1 VSAAEKLM
9 TPGSHGDV
17 AALTG
22 AHTRRCQLRNLA
34 KNGIAHTINAAG
46 WPVVLWSAVD
56 GSAKESPESA
66 KGWTSNAL
74 KKAA

>member
-9 TPGSHGDV
+9 KAGAHGDV

-22 AHTRRCQLRNLA
+22 AHTKRGQIRNLA
-34 KNGIAHTINAAG
+34 ENGVRHTINASG

-56 GSAKESPESA
+56 GTGKAAPESA
-66 KGWTSNAL
+66 QGWTSNVMRS
-74 KKAA
+74 AA